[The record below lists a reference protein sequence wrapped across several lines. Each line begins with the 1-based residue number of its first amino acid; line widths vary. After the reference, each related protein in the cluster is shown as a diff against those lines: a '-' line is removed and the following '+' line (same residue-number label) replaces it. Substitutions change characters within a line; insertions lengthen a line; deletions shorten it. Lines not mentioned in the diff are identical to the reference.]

1 MQINIS
7 KDVNLLEFSKVLKH
21 ESETDIRKCY
31 QCGKCTAGCPLN
43 YMMDISPSQ
52 TIRFC
57 QLGIK
62 EKVLNSKTIWYCIF
76 CDTCSTRCPQDVDI
90 KGVMDGLRRMAT
102 REGIKPK
109 AQVRNLEKA
118 FSTMIKMFG
127 RVYEPGVVAGY
138 NFRSGN
144 LFHDVIL
151 FPLMLI
157 KRKISLKPHFM
168 KSKEIRMMF
177 KRSAKLQ
184 AEQLKA
190 AELKGKEVVAHE

>member
-1 MQINIS
+1 MQININS
-7 KDVNLLEFSKVLKH
+7 DVNLLEFSKVLKQ
-21 ESETDIRKCY
+21 ETSTDIRKCY

-43 YMMDISPSQ
+43 YLMDISPSQ

-62 EKVLNSKTIWYCIF
+62 EKVLNSKTIWFCIF

-118 FSTMIKMFG
+118 FALMIKMFG

-138 NFRSGN
+138 NLMSGN
-144 LFHDVIL
+144 LFHDVVL

-157 KRKISLKPHFM
+157 KHKISLKPHFK
-168 KSKEIRMMF
+168 KSKEIRGMF
-177 KRSAKLQ
+177 KRAAKVN
-184 AEQLKA
+184 ADNIKA
-190 AELKGKEVVAHE
+190 ALLKGKEVVAHE

>member
-7 KDVNLLEFSKVLKH
+7 KDVNLLEFSKVLKQ
-21 ESETDIRKCY
+21 EAGTDVRKCY
-31 QCGKCTAGCPLN
+31 QCGKCTAGCPAN
-43 YMMDISPSQ
+43 YLMDISPSQ

-57 QLGIK
+57 QMGIK

-118 FSTMIKMFG
+118 FAIMIKMFG
-127 RVYEPGVVAGY
+127 RVYEPGVVAGF
-138 NFRSGN
+138 NLMSGN

-151 FPLMLI
+151 FPLLLI
-157 KRKISLKPHFM
+157 KRKISLKPHFK
-168 KSKEIRMMF
+168 KSREIRSMF
-177 KRSAKLQ
+177 KR
-184 AEQLKA
+184 AEKINAENAKA
-190 AELKGKEVVAHE
+190 ALLKGKEVVSH

>member
-7 KDVNLLEFSKVLKH
+7 KDVNLLEFSKVLKQ
-21 ESETDIRKCY
+21 EAGTDIRKCY
-31 QCGKCTAGCPLN
+31 QCGKCSAGCPLN
-43 YMMDISPSQ
+43 YQMDITPSQ
-52 TIRFC
+52 VIRFC

-62 EKVLNSKTIWYCIF
+62 EKVLHSKSIWYCIF

-90 KGVMDGLRRMAT
+90 KGVMDGLRRMAN

-118 FSTMIKMFG
+118 FSLMIKIFG

-138 NFRSGN
+138 NLMSGN

-157 KRKISLKPHFM
+157 KRKISLKPHFK
-168 KSKEIRMMF
+168 KSKEIRGMF
-177 KRSAKLQ
+177 KRAAKVN
-184 AEQLKA
+184 AENIKA
-190 AELKGKEVVAHE
+190 AQLIGKDKVVHE